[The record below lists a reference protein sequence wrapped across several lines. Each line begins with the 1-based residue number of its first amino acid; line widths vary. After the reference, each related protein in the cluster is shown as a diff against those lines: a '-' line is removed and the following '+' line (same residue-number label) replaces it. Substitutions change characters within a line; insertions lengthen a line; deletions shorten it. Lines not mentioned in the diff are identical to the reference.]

1 MDLKDKIPRDRKL
14 WIQHAY
20 VSRLHRKVL
29 DLYKTAMVGYG
40 MVVWRPNTGR
50 RIDSSEVFFV
60 SLWPRHCNFSNCEI
74 ENLNLYHEIQ
84 QKSTLPFLA
93 VVVWF
98 RILLL
103 LHSQLRQLIWCIFCI
118 KIFLKKLN
126 FNWLT
131 VMWLVSSTIQL
142 YVKSSTPW
150 SIGDYQ
156 CIYWYPKMKFNSRWK
171 GKTIKESYSKC
182 NAQFFGFKLRYQWAH
197 TSVLTTAT
205 L

>member
-84 QKSTLPFLA
+84 QKSTLPFLV

-103 LHSQLRQLIWCIFCI
+103 LHSQFRQLIWCIFCI
-118 KIFLKKLN
+118 KIFLKTSQSGHTVYKSLLYIFSLWLPWACLFVFMSSSLVLN
-126 FNWLT
+126 
-131 VMWLVSSTIQL
+131 ST
-142 YVKSSTPW
+142 T
-150 SIGDYQ
+150 
-156 CIYWYPKMKFNSRWK
+156 
-171 GKTIKESYSKC
+171 
-182 NAQFFGFKLRYQWAH
+182 
-197 TSVLTTAT
+197 
-205 L
+205 